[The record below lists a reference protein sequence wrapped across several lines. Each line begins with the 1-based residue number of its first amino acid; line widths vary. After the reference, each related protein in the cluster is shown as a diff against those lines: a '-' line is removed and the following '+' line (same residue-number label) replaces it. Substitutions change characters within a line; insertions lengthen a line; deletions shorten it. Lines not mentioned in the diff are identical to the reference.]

1 MGRQGRPSPSPGGAE
16 LGGGADDGMVMH
28 WGGCCPTVTGLRA
41 EAVLQQRG
49 S

>member
-28 WGGCCPTVTGLRA
+28 WGGVPSHSNRP
-41 EAVLQQRG
+41 E